1 MIWAVRSMQEF
12 DTADLAQAYTLLSAE
27 RKAALLRLRNQE
39 RARASLLG
47 ERLAR
52 EMLSKYSGM
61 PMDQISIVRT
71 PKGKPYAQNLPL
83 HFSISHSGQW
93 VACAISDQPIGID
106 IEAVRPLD
114 LKLATRICSPMDLN
128 YFIKE
133 RTFLGRQRR
142 LYEIFT
148 AKEAYFKAKGT
159 GITNLRGVSLA
170 DLHPRLL
177 QLLRPDYILSIY
189 QE

>member
-1 MIWAVRSMQEF
+1 MEWMVRTIRDFSEKEL
-12 DTADLAQAYTLLSAE
+12 TEAYGMLSEE
-27 RKAALLRLRNQE
+27 RKLALARINKKE
-39 RARASLLG
+39 RVYASILG
-47 ERLAR
+47 EWMAR

-61 PMDQISIVRT
+61 PKDQIRLART
-71 PKGKPYAQNLPL
+71 PKGKPYAENLPY
-83 HFSISHSGQW
+83 HFNISHSGQW
-93 VACAISDQPIGID
+93 VACAVSHRPIGID

-114 LKLATRICSPMDLN
+114 LKLATRICSPQDLN

-159 GITNLRGVSLA
+159 GITHLQGVSLA
-170 DLHPRLL
+170 DLQPRLL

>member
-1 MIWAVRSMQEF
+1 MEWMVCSVREF
-12 DTADLAQAYTLLSAE
+12 DAKERAMAWAMMAE
-27 RKAALLRLRNQE
+27 TRKAALARIEKKE
-39 RARASLLG
+39 RVEASILG
-47 ERLAR
+47 EWMAR
-52 EMLSKYSGM
+52 ELLSKYSGM
-61 PMDQISIVRT
+61 PKDQIRLACT
-71 PKGKPYAQNLPL
+71 PKGKPYAENLPL
-83 HFSISHSGQW
+83 HFNISHSGQW
-93 VACAISDQPIGID
+93 VACAVSDRPIGID
-106 IEAVRPLD
+106 MEAVRPLD
-114 LKLATRICSPMDLN
+114 LKLATRICSPQDLN

-159 GITNLRGVSLA
+159 GIINLQGVSLA
-170 DLHPRLL
+170 DLQPRLL